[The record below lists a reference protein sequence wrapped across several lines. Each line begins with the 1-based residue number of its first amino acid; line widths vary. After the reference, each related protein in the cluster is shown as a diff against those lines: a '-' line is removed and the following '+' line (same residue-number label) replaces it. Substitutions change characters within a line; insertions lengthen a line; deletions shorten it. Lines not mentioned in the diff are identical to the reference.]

1 MGKITLTESEKEG
14 NFKLE
19 LISLDELE
27 NVIMENKND
36 NPRNIY
42 FQKELLEVINFYQ
55 STKQKKK
62 ILTKN

>member
-1 MGKITLTESEKEG
+1 LGKITLTESEKEG